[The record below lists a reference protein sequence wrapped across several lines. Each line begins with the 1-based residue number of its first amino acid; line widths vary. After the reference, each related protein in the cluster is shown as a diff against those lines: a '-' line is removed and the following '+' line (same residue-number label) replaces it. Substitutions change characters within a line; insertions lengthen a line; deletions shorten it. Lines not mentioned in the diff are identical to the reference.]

1 MRRRQIYAAQ
11 AAGTPAPVANV
22 VAASQS
28 MPRIEPNQPEPAPPP
43 DYKSGPCR
51 ICGKEIKKG
60 MFFHMKTHEKEKHGH
75 QRLG

>member
-1 MRRRQIYAAQ
+1 
-11 AAGTPAPVANV
+11 
-22 VAASQS
+22 
-28 MPRIEPNQPEPAPPP
+28 MPRIEPNQPEPTPPP